1 MFFVRKT
8 GFTLIELLV
17 VISILGILAAALTTQ
32 VDRARSMGQA
42 IRCKTNL
49 RNLAQ
54 ASLSYAVE
62 TKHMPW
68 AASFQVL
75 YPSREGSRYIA
86 KYHEHRGWV
95 GWVGSGSWP
104 NKDVQDMEISCF
116 HGPHAYYS
124 LTNGSLWTFVG
135 KDVSTFLCDTHKK
148 AAAWTGLEKI
158 HRSYVMNAY
167 FGYENKAP
175 PETTDVWRWLEDLSS
190 SGNAAS
196 RLLFAELPA
205 RPIAA
210 SGEDADSVLQAK
222 IGTYANP
229 GSAERIGVN
238 HKVGKR
244 YVAHVAYADGHVDAL
259 IEPEGGDEDDGIE
272 LTRQLCNGEDLTE
285 ELRNRMR

>member
-1 MFFVRKT
+1 MLFVRKT

-32 VDRARSMGQA
+32 VGRARSMGQA

-68 AASFQVL
+68 AGSFQVR
-75 YPSREGSRYIA
+75 YPSRDGNRYVP

-104 NKDVQDMEISCF
+104 NKDIQNMEISCF
-116 HGPHAYYS
+116 HGNNAYYS

-135 KDVSTFLCDTHKK
+135 KDISTFLCDTHKK
-148 AAAWTGLEKI
+148 AAARTGLEKI

-167 FGYENKAP
+167 FGYEHKAP
-175 PETTDVWRWLEDLSS
+175 PKTADVRRWLESLSS

-205 RPIAA
+205 RSIVS
-210 SGEDADSVLQAK
+210 SGEGADSVLQAEIK
-222 IGTYANP
+222 NYANP
-229 GSAERIGVN
+229 GSPEMIGFN

-259 IEPEGGDEDDGIE
+259 IEPEGGNKDDCIE
-272 LTRQLCNGEDLTE
+272 
-285 ELRNRMR
+285 

>member
-1 MFFVRKT
+1 MLFVRKT

-32 VDRARSMGQA
+32 VGRARSMGQA

-68 AASFQVL
+68 AGSFQVR
-75 YPSREGSRYIA
+75 YPSRDGNRYVP
-86 KYHEHRGWV
+86 KYYEHRGWV

-104 NKDVQDMEISCF
+104 NKDIQDMEISCF
-116 HGPHAYYS
+116 HGNNAYYS

-148 AAAWTGLEKI
+148 AAARTGLEKI

-167 FGYENKAP
+167 FGYEHKAP
-175 PETTDVWRWLEDLSS
+175 PETADVRCWLESLSS

-205 RPIAA
+205 RSIVS
-210 SGEDADSVLQAK
+210 SGEGADSVLQAEIK
-222 IGTYANP
+222 NYANP
-229 GSAERIGVN
+229 GSPEMIGFN

-259 IEPEGGDEDDGIE
+259 IEPEGGNKDDCIE
-272 LTRQLCNGEDLTE
+272 LTRQLCNGEDITE
-285 ELRNRMR
+285 ELRDRMR